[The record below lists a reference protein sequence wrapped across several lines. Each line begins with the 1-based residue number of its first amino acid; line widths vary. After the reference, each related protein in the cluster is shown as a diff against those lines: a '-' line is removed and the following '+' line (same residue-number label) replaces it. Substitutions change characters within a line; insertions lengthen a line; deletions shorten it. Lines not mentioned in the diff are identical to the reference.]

1 LDSEEDRSL
10 FERVSALLFNEQLP
24 PKRLLE
30 RYEDN
35 LSHFQELFQNLLS
48 GMGLDELEFDWHSG
62 TRLSVIQ
69 ARHAE
74 VIQTRVDIEAASDA
88 KPDPK
93 TSAHRSEIY
102 TANWQAHDFRVMKL
116 AATVIFCVVIA
127 VCLGESVLSSLL

>member
-1 LDSEEDRSL
+1 LDSEEDCSL

-30 RYEDN
+30 RYENN
-35 LSHFQELFQNLLS
+35 LSHFQEIFQNLLS
-48 GMGLDELEFDWHSG
+48 GMGLDELEFDWYPG

-74 VIQTRVDIEAASDA
+74 VKQTRVDIEAASDA
-88 KPDPK
+88 KPDHK
-93 TSAHRSEIY
+93 TSAHHSEIY
-102 TANWQAHDFRVMKL
+102 TANWQAHDFRVVKL

-127 VCLGESVLSSLL
+127 VCLSEYVLSSLL

>member
-1 LDSEEDRSL
+1 
-10 FERVSALLFNEQLP
+10 
-24 PKRLLE
+24 
-30 RYEDN
+30 
-35 LSHFQELFQNLLS
+35 
-48 GMGLDELEFDWHSG
+48 MGLDELEFDWHSG